1 MRYRILFISGCPGD
15 ARRLSQMLHSLPL
28 DVDHAESLQHACK
41 LLYTN
46 AYQVILTE
54 AELPDATWLDVLQ
67 TAAGYP
73 GNPRVIVTDPQA
85 DARLWAEVL
94 NQGGYDLLTQP
105 FYAPEVRRILGNA
118 MSRPL
123 AMAAV

>member
-1 MRYRILFISGCPGD
+1 
-15 ARRLSQMLHSLPL
+15 MLQSLPL
-28 DVDHAESLQHACK
+28 DVDRADNLEHACK
-41 LLYTN
+41 LLDNN

-54 AELPDATWLDVLQ
+54 AHLADGSWTDVLEV
-67 TAAGYP
+67 AGGFAYRVP
-73 GNPRVIVTDPQA
+73 VIVTDPHA
-85 DARLWAEVL
+85 DARLWGEVL

-118 MSRPL
+118 VSRGC